1 MDVVKIT
8 IESNAEDATKT
19 FEKLAN
25 SFDDSNKQATDLRKQ
40 IKGLKDDIY
49 KLTPG
54 TEEYTKALVELG
66 DKMNTL
72 GDIQNDLKAST
83 GGLDTVFQTTTKT
96 LSSMAGGMSA
106 AMGIVTLFGG
116 DTEDLQKQFVQL
128 QAIMAIVNG
137 LSGFSGLTKNL
148 DQSGAALRAFVAKL
162 TLSTGATVKDTVAK
176 KANTAAT
183 KENTSAINESAAAL
197 GKSEKAASGLAGTF
211 AKLGPY
217 ALAAAAAIA
226 AVWIGAS
233 AGIRQME
240 NLNEATE
247 NYNAIMEDGVSIVGD
262 SITVREEQ
270 DKQFEKHVAALKE
283 AGATEEQLNK
293 YSKEYYETQ
302 LKNVRAEAEAVK
314 AKIDNVKWYNR
325 MFTDTEKLKESLVK
339 LNEETNKYK
348 ETLQELAKADPY
360 AELQKGLADYTK
372 QIELQIAEGTAT
384 AEDKFN
390 TYIKMTQSKIDGMKK
405 RAARTRTELS
415 DEDLLKIQKMEED
428 IADWQ
433 YQIELLH
440 ATARKKSRD
449 EAKKT
454 LKTYKDNFE
463 SMKEGIK
470 DYAEDLLEGVKES
483 LDDMAKLDVD
493 KETKSANIYIAV
505 QRLIDAA
512 ASDKDIDKEVER
524 LNDNLKKLKDKLS
537 PEQYKELQKMIEDI
551 KPTYEKSL
559 KGLADMVSINIGLKP
574 GSIDE
579 NTFKQITDVFADV
592 NKGIVKTVKTFYDNT
607 ADLDKAFKEGKIDP
621 KTYIEA
627 IMRNVNGVTSEI
639 KDGLKN
645 LPETVETTFSSIPGF
660 SDMDENTQN
669 TLRDMLTRWL
679 QQSLYIPDS
688 AIKEA
693 TNNAV
698 KALDIQVEK
707 ALNDI
712 TNRFN
717 SERTSLDTG
726 GSSILETLFDVDPIA
741 MGIRIKNNIDTLME
755 IATKEYEAKK
765 TEIEN
770 AMKQMED
777 AGLTDTEEYKKLQEE
792 LNKLQDNFNKTSK
805 ESAEKTAKN
814 IKDTV
819 ADTIKNV
826 GTFANSLSSFGS
838 AMADY
843 YNDMAENEAKNEKE
857 KKKYTIKGL
866 QMQKFTAVANIASGI
881 AGAIAGAMQL
891 GFPAGPIVAA
901 LESAAVA
908 AAGAIQIK
916 QINRQI
922 KEAGGSSGGNDTPD
936 AAGMVDRIITGE
948 TQNADQREQL
958 NAQYTGES
966 VGEQKVYVTQNDIT
980 DAQDVNRTAVTQ
992 NTF

>member
-1 MDVVKIT
+1 MDIVKIT
-8 IESNAEDATKT
+8 IESNAEDAAKT

-72 GDIQNDLKAST
+72 GDIQNDVKAST

-96 LSSMAGGMSA
+96 ISSLAGGMSA

-116 DTEDLQKQFVQL
+116 DTKDLQKQFVQL
-128 QAIMAIVNG
+128 QAVMAIVNG

-148 DQSGAALRAFVAKL
+148 DQTTSALRAFVAKL

-176 KANTAAT
+176 KANTIAT
-183 KENTSAINESAAAL
+183 KENVSAINDAAKAMEKSKGAATGL
-197 GKSEKAASGLAGTF
+197 GAAIS
-211 AKLGPY
+211 KLGPY
-217 ALAAAAAIA
+217 ALAAAAAIGVIWA
-226 AVWIGAS
+226 AAE
-233 AGIRQME
+233 AGIRQMN
-240 NLNEATE
+240 NLNDATA
-247 NYNAIMEDGVSIVGD
+247 NYNAIMEDGISIVGD
-262 SITVREEQ
+262 NTTVREEQ

-302 LKNVRAEAEAVK
+302 LKNVRADADAVK

-325 MFTDTEKLKESLVK
+325 MFTNTEELKESLVK

-348 ETLQELAKADPY
+348 ETLQELAKTDPY

-433 YQIELLH
+433 YQIEMLH
-440 ATARKKSRD
+440 ATARKKSSD

-463 SMKEGIK
+463 SMKEGIT
-470 DYAEDLLEGVKES
+470 DYTEDLIEGVKES
-483 LDDMAKLDVD
+483 LEDMAKLDVD
-493 KETKSANIYIAV
+493 KETRSANIYIAV

-512 ASDKDIDKEVER
+512 AGDKDIDKEVER
-524 LNDNLKKLKDKLS
+524 LNDNLKKLKDKLN
-537 PEQYKELQKMIEDI
+537 PKQYEELQKMIEGI

-559 KGLADMVSINIGLKP
+559 KNLADMVSIDLGLKP

-579 NTFKQITDVFADV
+579 DTFKQITDVFAGV
-592 NKGIVKTVKTFYDNT
+592 NKGIVNSVKTFYDNT
-607 ADLDKAFKEGKIDP
+607 ADLDKAFKEGNIDP

-627 IMRNVNGVTSEI
+627 IMRNVNGVTADI
-639 KDGLKN
+639 KDGLEK
-645 LPETVETTFSSIPGF
+645 LPETVETTLSSIPGF
-660 SDMDENTQN
+660 SDMDDGTQN
-669 TLRDMLTRWL
+669 ALRDMLTRWL

-693 TNNAV
+693 TDNAV

-717 SERTSLDTG
+717 SERMSLDTG
-726 GSSILETLFDVDPIA
+726 GSSILETLFDVDPIV
-741 MGIRIKNNIDTLME
+741 MGERIKNNIDSLME
-755 IATKEYEAKK
+755 IAKQEYEAKK

-777 AGLTDTEEYKKLQEE
+777 AGLSNTDDYKKLQEE
-792 LNKLQDNFNKTSK
+792 LQKLQDNFNKASE
-805 ESAEKTAKN
+805 ESAKKTAKN
-814 IKDTV
+814 IKDTT

-908 AAGAIQIK
+908 AAGAVQIK

-922 KEAGGSSGGNDTPD
+922 KEAGGSAGGNDTPD